1 MMIKPINILLLAIAI
16 SSSLIYAQIE
26 KFSPV
31 EVGMSL
37 TSLDKATQRL
47 QEHVD
52 AGDIAGVVA
61 AVSRDGKVVYFESL
75 GLMDIVSDK
84 PMQRDTLFRTY
95 SMTRQVTTIAAL
107 ILYDQGKFEI
117 NDPIQ
122 LYLPEF
128 KDQTVLLSSDSL
140 DISEV
145 KPRVGDITVQH
156 LITHTSG
163 LGGRGSRLYRE

>member
-26 KFSPV
+26 KFSPL

-61 AVSRDGKVVYFESL
+61 AVSRDG
-75 GLMDIVSDK
+75 
-84 PMQRDTLFRTY
+84 
-95 SMTRQVTTIAAL
+95 
-107 ILYDQGKFEI
+107 
-117 NDPIQ
+117 
-122 LYLPEF
+122 
-128 KDQTVLLSSDSL
+128 
-140 DISEV
+140 
-145 KPRVGDITVQH
+145 
-156 LITHTSG
+156 
-163 LGGRGSRLYRE
+163 

>member
-1 MMIKPINILLLAIAI
+1 MIKALNILLLAIAI
-16 SSSLIYAQIE
+16 SSSLIFAQIE

-75 GLMDIVSDK
+75 GPKRLKVNNLPIPRNRCNNTGNISRIYMFLK
-84 PMQRDTLFRTY
+84 
-95 SMTRQVTTIAAL
+95 AL
-107 ILYDQGKFEI
+107 CCFI
-117 NDPIQ
+117 
-122 LYLPEF
+122 
-128 KDQTVLLSSDSL
+128 
-140 DISEV
+140 
-145 KPRVGDITVQH
+145 
-156 LITHTSG
+156 
-163 LGGRGSRLYRE
+163 